1 MAEPPKSRV
10 QQLFQGGF
18 KSTKNYLSEHV
29 DARAIVEQAQRNV
42 RDLARKA
49 EQRFQEAT
57 GRKEQ
62 QDVSILSGYFLLKKR
77 INIFSNIFFFIN
89 VLFLF

>member
-1 MAEPPKSRV
+1 MAEPYKSRV
-10 QQLFQGGF
+10 QQLFQDGL

-29 DARAIVEQAQRNV
+29 DAKFIVEQAQRNV

-49 EQRFQEAT
+49 EQRFIEVT

-62 QDVSILSGYFLLKKR
+62 QQEVSVFDR
-77 INIFSNIFFFIN
+77 ERFFFIDHRRTN
-89 VLFLF
+89 VFCLCL